1 MPVWWYGRTLWDE
14 RVAAVFKP
22 FPFLLHNH
30 LAAANAAGAASLQQ
44 LPLYYA
50 CCLLRENC
58 LLSLAEKLLTARCC
72 ELASPLF
79 TLPFATKLLRVS
91 FFSVCSLRLFTIL
104 INSQKEFLL
113 CFKCVCVC
121 ICLVVSVYCVRVACV
136 FRVRVLCV
144 GVCRRVGVFG
154 SVLLLDF
161 NFSLVNYRHP
171 PVVRHRRP
179 GYRTSTASGCLA
191 AAA

>member
-1 MPVWWYGRTLWDE
+1 MKTVCYLSRKSYQPRS
-14 RVAAVFKP
+14 AAYLP
-22 FPFLLHNH
+22 LLSSLYRRYQLLH
-30 LAAANAAGAASLQQ
+30 
-44 LPLYYA
+44 
-50 CCLLRENC
+50 
-58 LLSLAEKLLTARCC
+58 
-72 ELASPLF
+72 
-79 TLPFATKLLRVS
+79 VS
-91 FFSVCSLRLFTIL
+91 FLSVCSLRLFTFL

-113 CFKCVCVC
+113 CFKCVC
-121 ICLVVSVYCVRVACV
+121 ICLGVSVYCVRVACV

-171 PVVRHRRP
+171 LVVRRHRP